1 MYRKCIHKFPPC
13 YDIKYS
19 TKFWNV
25 TTYTK
30 PCCKKCIAL
39 FCNYILSIIQAPTS
53 ATPYTL
59 PITSNQKLLTILV
72 TRSIL
77 NCLCWCSA
85 SLLYTANSCCY
96 IRISLMFSINC
107 PRWFSGSV
115 LYTTNSYCYIRIS
128 LMISI
133 NCPRLYSVSVLY
145 IANSCFYIRIS
156 VMFSINCPCWFSGSV
171 LYIANHYCYIRFLW
185 CFSINCPCSYSV
197 SALYTVNYY
206 CYIIFSLM
214 YLKEL
219 PVLMFWFRIV
229 YCKMLLLYNNF
240 SHVSK
245 ETAHVF
251 VIYPCHILNIA
262 VTKNCSLFW
271 LLLHIK
277 LPLLMFWFYSV
288 YCKMLLL
295 Q

>member
-1 MYRKCIHKFPPC
+1 
-13 YDIKYS
+13 
-19 TKFWNV
+19 
-25 TTYTK
+25 
-30 PCCKKCIAL
+30 
-39 FCNYILSIIQAPTS
+39 
-53 ATPYTL
+53 
-59 PITSNQKLLTILV
+59 
-72 TRSIL
+72 
-77 NCLCWCSA
+77 
-85 SLLYTANSCCY
+85 
-96 IRISLMFSINC
+96 
-107 PRWFSGSV
+107 
-115 LYTTNSYCYIRIS
+115 
-128 LMISI
+128 
-133 NCPRLYSVSVLY
+133 
-145 IANSCFYIRIS
+145 
-156 VMFSINCPCWFSGSV
+156 
-171 LYIANHYCYIRFLW
+171 
-185 CFSINCPCSYSV
+185 
-197 SALYTVNYY
+197 
-206 CYIIFSLM
+206 M

-219 PVLMFWFRIV
+219 PVLMFWFCIV